1 MALDGLQPAPPEIT
15 EVVKR
20 LITAHFPHL
29 KQARLIVASLAE
41 ALDAGEGKVRVAAT
55 GVSPDPNT
63 PFDYI
68 IWFALDAWAVINDAD
83 REALVYHELTHAGT
97 DEQGK
102 PQLKPHDAAVFTTE
116 VKLYGAWWSDAQKR
130 FKKARDAGG
139 RQ

>member
-20 LITAHFPHL
+20 LIDARFPQL
-29 KQARLIVASLAE
+29 KGARLIVASLAE

-55 GVSPDPNT
+55 GVNSDGGAS
-63 PFDYI
+63 FDYI

-83 REALVYHELTHAGT
+83 REALVYHELTHCGT

-102 PQLKPHDAAVFTTE
+102 PQLKPHDAAVFTDE
-116 VKLYGAWWSDAQKR
+116 VREYGAWWSDAQKR

-139 RQ
+139 R